1 MKIILTSFAVI
12 AVFIITGCATSSQ
25 KPTSYKGAPKHEQPR
40 LEVLPKANLYTVN
53 KQLDASLQS
62 KLNKKIDE
70 LFTKYHIAGISS
82 TMLVPQKGFWE
93 IQRGYVS
100 KPDNIPVDKDTVF
113 FWASVGKLITSTI
126 VHQLILEGKLSFN
139 DTLSKW
145 YPDIQNADKIT
156 IEHLLTHTNGIY
168 SFNADPNVHGSEKD
182 FTSEELLEIAKSH
195 ENLFEPSEYW
205 SYTNT
210 GYLLLSFIIQKI
222 EAKTLAHIVT
232 DRISKPLNLKTLRVP
247 RKNEPNLA
255 LAHDKD
261 KVIEEDYSAIL
272 GAGAFVSSSK
282 DMAVFLSA
290 LLTGKIIPIKNVHAM
305 MKDLYP
311 MFDNKGLYYGRGIM
325 LYDFN
330 KLNHT
335 DNLWIGHSGGTE
347 NYKAILLYDVK
358 TKIIM
363 AISINENIPVKA
375 VASSL
380 MELVNEGLKN
390 EIN

>member
-1 MKIILTSFAVI
+1 MKIILTIFTVAT
-12 AVFIITGCATSSQ
+12 IIILTGCAILSQ
-25 KPTSYKGAPKHEQPR
+25 ESTLYKGGSKHKQPR
-40 LEVLPKANLYTVN
+40 LEVLPRANLYNVN
-53 KQLDASLQS
+53 KKLDTLTQS

-70 LFTKYHIAGISS
+70 LFVKHYIAGISA
-82 TMLVPQKGFWE
+82 TILVPQKGFWE
-93 IQRGYVS
+93 AHRGYVS
-100 KPDNIPVDKDTVF
+100 KPNNISVDNDTVF

-139 DTLSKW
+139 DKLSKW

-156 IEHLLTHTNGIY
+156 IEQLLTHTNGIY
-168 SFNADPNVHGSEKD
+168 SFNADLNVHGSEQSFSSK
-182 FTSEELLEIAKSH
+182 ELLEIAKSH
-195 ENLFEPSEYW
+195 ENLFEPGEYW

-210 GYLLLSFIIQKI
+210 GYLLLSFIIEKI
-222 EAKTLAHIVT
+222 ESKTLSRVVE
-232 DRISKPLNLKTLRVP
+232 DRISKPLNLKTLRTP
-247 RKNEPNLA
+247 IKNEPNLA

-272 GAGAFVSSSK
+272 GAGGFVSSSK

-311 MFDNKGLYYGRGIM
+311 MFDNKGLYYGKGIM

-335 DNLWIGHSGGTE
+335 DNVWIGHSGGTE
-347 NYKAILLYDVK
+347 NYKAILIYDVK

-363 AISINENIPVKA
+363 AISINDNIPVESVTA
-375 VASSL
+375 RL
-380 MELVNEGLKN
+380 LELIEKQRM
-390 EIN
+390 